1 MLECSAMCRQNVP
14 ARRRGRDR
22 TTPGKEHAVK
32 ISARQRRADPVRES
46 FRPIRI
52 TAHLCLAVFSIVCVS
67 TALIWGKPYI
77 HAWQLVLAHLVGGR
91 PLNASVGTALGFGRT
106 FVLFQACM
114 QDLILSLYLYPC
126 IVSGYRFAAR
136 WPVAGRALHNT
147 HRLAVEHK
155 DRLAPYGMAGLAIFV
170 ILPLWGT
177 GPYVG
182 VAAGYLMG
190 LSTTRTFAA
199 VTAGNVVAVA
209 LWIGV
214 FDAINDELAEINRNL
229 PWAPAAAILVLSVV
243 AMIWHSA
250 RKRRRAKKGP

>member
-1 MLECSAMCRQNVP
+1 MGFGRP
-14 ARRRGRDR
+14 ASRPSQRGAACKIVS
-22 TTPGKEHAVK
+22 TAV
-32 ISARQRRADPVRES
+32 RQRRTDPVRES
-46 FRPIRI
+46 LRPIRLL
-52 TAHLCLAVFSIVCVS
+52 AHGCLAVFLAVCVW

-106 FVLFQACM
+106 FILFQACM
-114 QDLILSLYLYPC
+114 QDLVFSLYLYPC
-126 IVSGYRFAAR
+126 IISGYRFAAR
-136 WPVAGRALHNT
+136 WPVVGRALYNT
-147 HRLAVEHK
+147 HRLAFEHK

-170 ILPLWGT
+170 VLPLWGT

-182 VAAGYLMG
+182 IAAGYLMG
-190 LSTTRTFAA
+190 LGALRTFAA
-199 VTAGNVVAVA
+199 VTVSNVIAVA

-214 FDAINDELAEINRNL
+214 FDAVNEELAEINRNL

-250 RKRRRAKKGP
+250 RKRRRAKKGT